1 MYKLVDLAFNNSI
14 STNTLSQP
22 SSVALRTAED
32 HQAPQMGQHA
42 RTAEDRRGPPRT
54 TKPPSPQMGQHAR
67 TADDCRQPPRKVSYE
82 KVYISKAGVE
92 AVASTVS
99 ELYS

>member
-32 HQAPQMGQHA
+32 HQ
-42 RTAEDRRGPPRT
+42 D
-54 TKPPSPQMGQHAR
+54 PQMGQHAR